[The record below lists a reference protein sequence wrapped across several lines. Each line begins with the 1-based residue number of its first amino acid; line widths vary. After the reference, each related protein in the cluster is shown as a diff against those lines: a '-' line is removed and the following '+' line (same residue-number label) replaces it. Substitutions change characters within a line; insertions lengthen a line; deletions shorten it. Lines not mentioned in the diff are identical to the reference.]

1 MARIA
6 SATGRPWDNSTST
19 WRSFATI
26 SSGLCF
32 FCGIIGILQGSKSL
46 LQGGPLFRGQASSA
60 GGTYRYYTC
69 STKARQGKT
78 GCEGRTIQM
87 GRLDH
92 LVVDHIEGRLLRPTR
107 LETILSSVIDRRQE
121 RTERRREHLSELHRR
136 ITEADQ
142 RLGRLFDAIESG
154 LVDKDDS
161 VARDRIAGL
170 KAVRDQAQA
179 DADRIEAALES
190 EGGEAIST
198 DMLKSFAR
206 KARERIRLEDGGYR
220 RDHLRALA
228 QRVEVDDA
236 EARIMGSKSELL
248 RTLVAAASGGKS
260 TAFGVH
266 SSVLKWR
273 ARKDS
278 NL

>member
-1 MARIA
+1 MA
-6 SATGRPWDNSTST
+6 
-19 WRSFATI
+19 
-26 SSGLCF
+26 C
-32 FCGIIGILQGSKSL
+32 
-46 LQGGPLFRGQASSA
+46 
-60 GGTYRYYTC
+60 
-69 STKARQGKT
+69 
-78 GCEGRTIQM
+78 
-87 GRLDH
+87 
-92 LVVDHIEGRLLRPTR
+92 
-107 LETILSSVIDRRQE
+107 
-121 RTERRREHLSELHRR
+121 REHLAELHRR
-136 ITEADQ
+136 IPEADQ
-142 RLGRLFDAIESG
+142 RLGRLFDAIEAG
-154 LVDKDDS
+154 MVDKDDL

-170 KAVRDQAQA
+170 KAVRDQAQP

-190 EGGEAIST
+190 EGGEAISI
-198 DMLKSFAR
+198 DMLKSFAS

-220 RDHLRALA
+220 RDHLRSLA

-260 TAFGVH
+260 AASGVH